1 MNKESIVKE
10 LIEVRKVL
18 IKNYPI
24 FRNEESDGLIFELE
38 LLNLDSNIEEMERIL
53 RLVKDF
59 LYLRNLI
66 KVV

>member
-10 LIEVRKVL
+10 LREVRKVL

-38 LLNLDSNIEEMERIL
+38 LLTLDSSIEDMERIL
-53 RLVKDF
+53 KVAKDF

-66 KVV
+66 KEV